1 MTPSI
6 SSILQQH
13 TAAYPLMA
21 PQDYGK
27 LAYQNEFGPGHM
39 ISDKQAAF
47 DFLLREWREAGKRA
61 RIKQQFCQHE
71 NCKRR
76 NC

>member
-1 MTPSI
+1 
-6 SSILQQH
+6 
-13 TAAYPLMA
+13 MA

-47 DFLLREWREAGKRA
+47 DFLLQEWREALLCPSA
-61 RIKQQFCQHE
+61 TQHPLAALFPAPQQE
-71 NCKRR
+71 
-76 NC
+76 